1 MPYRVPVAGCG
12 RIHGIISES
21 RQRRGVVAAR
31 PTTAPRIAS
40 SPRCRALRRSIR
52 VPHSPSRP
60 CHVLHARK
68 TFIISSPKW
77 LMTLKAMRPDWGL
90 GKGQE
95 MSHRGSRSCRVA
107 ELPSVRKTLCS
118 ESGIG
123 HSSTTDRRLQ
133 RTISASRGTR
143 AGRSASFV
151 GFRHCMQIHNLLTV
165 RPLLSTEMSNKRFYI
180 IFVLQ
185 RNVIFILPKLLHDF
199 IRHLRILP

>member
-90 GKGQE
+90 GKGQ
-95 MSHRGSRSCRVA
+95 GDVASRIEKLPSCRVA
-107 ELPSVRKTLCS
+107 ERPKNALFRIWNRTFLNYRSTVATNDISLARYESRPERLVRRLPSLHADPQLVDRPA
-118 ESGIG
+118 
-123 HSSTTDRRLQ
+123 SSFHGDEQQALLYH
-133 RTISASRGTR
+133 IR
-143 AGRSASFV
+143 APAQCDLYV
-151 GFRHCMQIHNLLTV
+151 AKALA
-165 RPLLSTEMSNKRFYI
+165 
-180 IFVLQ
+180 
-185 RNVIFILPKLLHDF
+185 
-199 IRHLRILP
+199 